1 MATTG
6 KINGT
11 DFLLYIGGTAITH
24 STSCSIDL
32 VMATIPSTTKDS
44 AGWDENLAGV
54 RSWSGS
60 ADAAVALDAT
70 YGIEEIWGAINSQA
84 SATVKFATS
93 DVADRFFSGT
103 ARITGCS
110 ATAGTEDLS
119 PFSVSFVGTGK
130 LKFAVT

>member
-11 DFLLYIGGTAITH
+11 DWLLYVGGIAITH

-32 VMATIPSTTKDS
+32 VMATVPATTKDS
-44 AGWDENLAGV
+44 AGWDENLASV

-60 ADAAVALDAT
+60 ADAAIALDAT
-70 YGIEEIWGAINSQA
+70 YGIDELYGLINSQA
-84 SATVKFATS
+84 SATVKFATA
-93 DVADRFFSGT
+93 DATDRFFSGT
-103 ARITGCS
+103 ARITGLS
-110 ATAGTEDLS
+110 ANAGQEELAS
-119 PFSVSFVGTGK
+119 YSVSFVGTGK